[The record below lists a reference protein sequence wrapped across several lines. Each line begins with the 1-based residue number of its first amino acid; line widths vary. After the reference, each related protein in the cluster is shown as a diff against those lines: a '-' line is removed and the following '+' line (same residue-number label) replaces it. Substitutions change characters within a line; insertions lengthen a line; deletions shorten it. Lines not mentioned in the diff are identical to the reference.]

1 MSEESQIRVEVVYG
15 LPERQVLKAIDVP
28 SGTTALEAAKAAELE
43 KTFPDLAL
51 DDGTKLGIFGQ
62 LVATSQE
69 LQAGDR
75 VEIYR
80 PLIADPKEVRKARA
94 ARAAAAKK

>member
-1 MSEESQIRVEVVYG
+1 MSKDEQITVEVVYG
-15 LPERQVLKAIDVP
+15 LPERQLLKAIEVP
-28 SGTTALEAAKAAELE
+28 AGTTAFEAAKAANLEQAFPELV
-43 KTFPDLAL
+43 L
-51 DDGTKLGIFGQ
+51 DDGTKLGVFGQ
-62 LVATSQE
+62 LVAGTQE

-94 ARAAAAKK
+94 ARAAAKK

>member
-1 MSEESQIRVEVVYG
+1 MSTDERITVEVVYG
-15 LPERQVLKAIDVP
+15 LPERQLLKAIEVP
-28 SGTTALEAAKAAELE
+28 TGTTAFEAAKAANLE
-43 KTFPDLAL
+43 KAFPDLVL
-51 DDGTKLGIFGQ
+51 DDGTKLGVFGQ
-62 LVATSQE
+62 LVAGTQE

-94 ARAAAAKK
+94 ARAAAKK